1 MAVIGLIFP
10 VPFRGGQQL
19 VPQIIRARDQE
30 QILCVTKGEAD
41 VVFKGLI
48 AATAAVAL
56 AATPAIAAGNTANIA
71 PAAEKVSGSKQMDSS
86 GWIVAAFAVLAVIGG
101 IVAATAGGGDD
112 PVSP

>member
-1 MAVIGLIFP
+1 M
-10 VPFRGGQQL
+10 

-71 PAAEKVSGSKQMDSS
+71 PAAETVSGSKQMDSS
-86 GWIVAAFAVLAVIGG
+86 AWIVAAFVVHAVIGG
-101 IVAATAGGGDD
+101 IVAATTGCDDD
-112 PVSP
+112 PASPSLTGWSTGIIGR